1 MTDSDEYDK
10 GAGIS
15 GQLESIQMSIGNLDE
30 RSIASRLISMGV
42 DISSLTARQ
51 ESVEN
56 RLTSVERRFTSVEN
70 RLRAV
75 ELDIGTI
82 KSDIATLK
90 SDVAQILGL
99 LQNRG

>member
-1 MTDSDEYDK
+1 MTDFDEK
-10 GAGIS
+10 IVGIG
-15 GQLESIQMSIGNLDE
+15 GQLEEIQTSIGNLDE
-30 RSIASRLISMGV
+30 RSIASRLISVGV

-75 ELDIGTI
+75 ESDIGAL
-82 KSDIATLK
+82 KSDVGTLK
-90 SDVAQILGL
+90 SDVAQILAL
-99 LQNRG
+99 LRNRG